1 MREAKAGAAPRQ
13 RVTLRRTAT
22 LAVAIAAAATLTRG
36 VIDAHD
42 RITTRVTWN
51 ADISRI
57 VQARCIGCH
66 VEGGRGPMP
75 LATYEDARP
84 WARAIKEEVLTRR
97 MPRWHAVRG
106 YGDFSNDPSLSSFE
120 IALIA
125 AWVDGG
131 APRGP
136 DATVTAAA
144 PIEDATPDAARVR
157 TFECGDVPLP
167 AGTLLW
173 IRPSTEPE
181 GSVGVAVR
189 EPDGTRRIAAWIRG
203 YDPEFPTTYVLR
215 TPLPIASGS
224 RMLTEPRSG
233 CSVVMGFDAAR

>member
-1 MREAKAGAAPRQ
+1 LGNVSAAPR
-13 RVTLRRTAT
+13 RSLTLRATA
-22 LAVAIAAAATLTRG
+22 LAIAVAATATLTRG

-106 YGDFSNDPSLSSFE
+106 YGDFSNDPSLSWFE

-136 DATVTAAA
+136 DAPAAA
-144 PIEDATPDAARVR
+144 GPPAVEATPEAARVH

-167 AGTLLW
+167 AGRLLW
-173 IRPSTEPE
+173 VRPSTARG
-181 GSVGVAVR
+181 GSIGIAVR
-189 EPDGTRRIAAWIRG
+189 EPDGNRRIVAWIRG
-203 YDPEFPTTYVLR
+203 YDPEFPTLYALR
-215 TPLPIASGS
+215 TPLPIPGGS
-224 RMLTEPRSG
+224 RMVTEPRRG
-233 CSVVMGFDAAR
+233 CSVAMGFDAAP